1 MDAQTD
7 MLDVVLRLELHSQY
21 HNHHLHH
28 MATQVLSAPVITQ
41 SDSAALL
48 QKGQVDYN
56 FSDIMSNQGQ
66 KQSRILDMPRSHF
79 NAAATSSFRGTPAAP
94 VATYAFKTTPQLRT
108 DTRSVS
114 SPTTSSSA
122 STGQPSTNGSSRSRY
137 PANPSVSTV
146 SSTSSDPSS
155 ISQHHLFNKEDA
167 LLFTNFSVPPFGA
180 DPHAHDIGDIQIA
193 DPDKYSQ
200 SSPSPAKPAP
210 DRYHRTL
217 SRTGSDGP
225 TIRPQQS
232 EDSIR
237 TVGTAATGHI
247 YQKPQM
253 VSTNQQKFSSSEI
266 ASANTAQP
274 EPPYVNSDRSSPT
287 SELPKRYRRRN
298 EGNVS
303 EAAVSKPNGSSTIA
317 PSTPITP
324 ATQTSVSKTSSQRQT

>member
-1 MDAQTD
+1 
-7 MLDVVLRLELHSQY
+7 
-21 HNHHLHH
+21 

-41 SDSAALL
+41 SDPAALL
-48 QKGQVDYN
+48 QTGPLDYN

-66 KQSRILDMPRSHF
+66 KQTRILDMPRSHF
-79 NAAATSSFRGTPAAP
+79 NATASSGYRGTPAAP

-180 DPHAHDIGDIQIA
+180 DANAHDIGDIQIA

-200 SSPSPAKPAP
+200 GSPSPAKPAP
-210 DRYHRTL
+210 DRYRRTL

-225 TIRPQQS
+225 TIRAQQS

-237 TVGTAATGHI
+237 TVGTATTGHI

-253 VSTNQQKFSSSEI
+253 VSTNLQKSSSPEI
-266 ASANTAQP
+266 ASANPGQP
-274 EPPYVNSDRSSPT
+274 EPPYVNSDKQSPT

-298 EGNVS
+298 EGNVP
-303 EAAVSKPNGSSTIA
+303 EAAVPKTNGTSTIA
-317 PSTPITP
+317 PSTTIPV
-324 ATQTSVSKTSSQRQT
+324 TQTSVSIANSQ